1 MKLTINNYD
10 GNGAVDYSAC
20 VVEGQIFR
28 VERKLNAP
36 SILTVS
42 LLPSAVGLPA
52 PARNGRVVLADD
64 SGNLFFTGYVAN
76 EPAMVL
82 AGEVSTGQ
90 MYVAEMSAISD
101 EVLLDR
107 LTLAQEY
114 ASYDQNAQTMLGAL
128 TGGLGAVPI
137 TASLTTSLE
146 NLGQFI
152 ASHGMVWSEGA
163 AELASSARGAYRV
176 QNGVLTAAPIG
187 NAIHKLQESDGSL
200 SLSNLQAS
208 LVKMLAN
215 DITVCGETEP
225 SAYVTEYF
233 EGDGVTVLFDLTE
246 LPFVPTS
253 AQAKSLN
260 DSFQGPSFNPMLWQ
274 VVDDGYLS
282 LTSAGLT
289 CSGGN
294 GVDGSIYVAALGRV
308 ELGGTVIFETN
319 GVQFG
324 TNTQGTLN
332 SIYNGFVSTATCI
345 AGFQISQTSGVT
357 SVAPLINGTV
367 SGSSFTPV
375 AGHVYTLRLR
385 LYSNE
390 NQRVQQY
397 YYYEGGAGLAAFGG
411 EGVAAAVT
419 FVLEVQ
425 DTTGGVAGAPTIL
438 YTGSLASVT
447 SVGIYVPLNSDD
459 LQCSIGNVTVTRSGP
474 TWVMSTPPSGTP
486 VVRRLGTTA
495 QGADCKVEST
505 GKLRFYPASV
515 PQAGEVIAVSYRT
528 RNRAVARVASA
539 ASIASEAAGG
549 LPGTAAWA
557 GTVSTPAARSSAD
570 CANAAQAL
578 LALATNRA
586 AAWKGT
592 YTGWNYEQSGDVWPG
607 DVLII
612 ESTSAG
618 MNANL
623 VVRTV
628 QIDLSCTQPGLA
640 KYTLQFANDWA
651 DALSIKTSTTIPVD
665 VWIPQQPQ
673 AAAPLANL
681 NALSIPSVT
690 TSQID
695 ISANVTP
702 PTGGG
707 FEVRRRDW
715 AFGPGTDSDLVL
727 RSPVP
732 NFIIPRTAVMEQ
744 YYIRMYDGS
753 TPPNYSAFSTAVFV
767 NLPL

>member
-1 MKLTINNYD
+1 VKLTINNFD

-20 VVEGQIFR
+20 VVEGQTFR

-36 SILTVS
+36 SVLTVS
-42 LLPSAVGLPA
+42 LLPAAAGLPV
-52 PARNGRVVLADD
+52 PARNGRVLLADD
-64 SGNLFFTGYVAN
+64 SGNLLFTGYVAN

-82 AGEVSTGQ
+82 AGECTAGP
-90 MYVAEMSAISD
+90 MYVAELSAISD

-107 LTLAQEY
+107 MALAEQY
-114 ASYDQNAQTMLGAL
+114 ASYGQSAQTMMGAF
-128 TGGLGAVPI
+128 TGGLGSTLI
-137 TASLTTSLE
+137 TTGGANLQAT
-146 NLGQFI
+146 LGQFI
-152 ASHGMVWSEGA
+152 AGHGMTWSEGA
-163 AELASSARGAYRV
+163 AELAASTRGAYRV
-176 QNGVLTAAPIG
+176 QNGVLTAALIG
-187 NAIHKLQESDGSL
+187 NSIHKLLEADGSL
-200 SLSNLQAS
+200 SLADLQAAQ
-208 LVKMLAN
+208 VKMLAN

-253 AQAKSLN
+253 AQAKPLD
-260 DSFQGPSFNPMLWQ
+260 DSFQGSTFNPMLWQ

-282 LTSAGLT
+282 LSSAGLT
-289 CSGGN
+289 CAGGN
-294 GVDGSIYVAALGRV
+294 GVDGSVYLAALGQV
-308 ELGGTVIFETN
+308 ELGGSIVFETN

-324 TNTQGTLN
+324 ANTQGTLN
-332 SIYNGFVSTATCI
+332 SIYNGFVSAATCV
-345 AGFQISQTSGVT
+345 AGFQISQNSGVT
-357 SVAPLINGTV
+357 SIAPLIGGTA
-367 SGSSFTPV
+367 SGSTFTP
-375 AGHVYTLRLR
+375 ASGHTYTLRLR
-385 LYSNE
+385 LYCNE
-390 NQRVQQY
+390 DQRVQQY
-397 YYYEGGAGLAAFGG
+397 YYYEGGSGLTAAGG
-411 EGVAAAVT
+411 ESVSAAVT

-438 YTGSLASVT
+438 YTGTVPTAVAT
-447 SVGIYVPLNSDD
+447 GIYVPLNSDD

-474 TWVMSTPPSGTP
+474 IWVMSTPPNGTP
-486 VVRRLGTTA
+486 MVRRQGTTA
-495 QGADCKVEST
+495 QGADCKVERT
-505 GKLRFYPASV
+505 GKLRFYPGSI
-515 PQAGEVIAVSYRT
+515 PQAGEVVMVSYRT
-528 RNRAVARVASA
+528 RHRAVARLAST
-539 ASIASEAAGG
+539 ASIASESAGG

-557 GTVSTPAARSSAD
+557 GTVSKPAARSSQD
-570 CANAAQAL
+570 CAHAAEAL

-586 AAWKGT
+586 SAWKGT

-607 DVLII
+607 DVLLL

-618 MNANL
+618 INAEL

-628 QIDLSCTQPGLA
+628 RVDLTCSQPGLA
-640 KYTLQFANDWA
+640 KYTIQFANDWA
-651 DALSIKTSTTIPVD
+651 DALSIKTSATIPVD
-665 VWIPQQPQ
+665 VWLPPQPQ
-673 AAAPLANL
+673 AATPLANL

-695 ISANVTP
+695 ISANATP

-715 AFGPGTDSDLVL
+715 AFGPGTDADLVL

-753 TPPNYSAFSTAVFV
+753 TPPNYSEFSTAVFV

>member
-20 VVEGQIFR
+20 VVEGQTFR

-36 SILTVS
+36 SVLTVS
-42 LLPSAVGLPA
+42 LLPSAAGLPV
-52 PARNGRVVLADD
+52 PSRNGRVLLADD

-76 EPAMVL
+76 EPAMML
-82 AGEVSTGQ
+82 AGEASSGP

-107 LTLAQEY
+107 MALAQQY
-114 ASYDQNAQTMLGAL
+114 ASYNQSAQTMMSGL
-128 TGGLGAVPI
+128 TGGLGATPI
-137 TASLTTSLE
+137 TAGGA
-146 NLGQFI
+146 NLQATIGQFI
-152 ASHGMVWSEGA
+152 ADHGMVWSEGA
-163 AELASSARGAYRV
+163 AELAASTRGAYRV
-176 QNGVLTAAPIG
+176 QNGVLTAEPIG
-187 NAIHKLQESDGSL
+187 NSIHKLLESDGSL
-200 SLSNLQAS
+200 SLSDLQAAQ
-208 LVKMLAN
+208 VKMLAN

-233 EGDGVTVLFDLTE
+233 EGDGVTALFDLTE
-246 LPFVPTS
+246 LPFVPT
-253 AQAKSLN
+253 AAEARPVE
-260 DSFQGPSFNPMLWQ
+260 DSFQGPSFNLMLWQ
-274 VVDDGYLS
+274 ISDNGYLGMS
-282 LTSAGLT
+282 SNGLT
-289 CSGGN
+289 CAGGN
-294 GVDGSIYVAALGRV
+294 GLDGSIYLAALGQV
-308 ELGGTVIFETN
+308 ELGGSIIFETN

-324 TNTQGTLN
+324 ANTQGTLN
-332 SIYNGFVSTATCI
+332 SIYNGFISKATCV
-345 AGFQISQTSGVT
+345 AGFQISQSSGVT
-357 SVAPLINGTV
+357 SIAPLIGGV
-367 SGSSFTPV
+367 ISGSTFTPV
-375 AGHVYTLRLR
+375 SGHIYTLRLR
-385 LYSNE
+385 LYCNE

-397 YYYEGGAGLAAFGG
+397 YYYEGDSGLMASGG
-411 EGVAAAVT
+411 QIVSATVT

-438 YTGSLASVT
+438 YTGTVPTSLST
-447 SVGIYVPLNSDD
+447 GLYVPLNSDE
-459 LQCSIGNVTVTRSGP
+459 LQCSIGNVTVTRGGP
-474 TWVMSTPPSGTP
+474 TWVMSTPPNGTP
-486 VVRRLGTTA
+486 MVRRLGTTA

-505 GKLRFYPASV
+505 GKLRFYPGSI
-515 PQAGEVIAVSYRT
+515 PQAGEVVAVSYRT
-528 RNRAVARVASA
+528 RHRAVARVASA
-539 ASIASEAAGG
+539 ASIASESAGG

-557 GTVSTPAARSSAD
+557 GTVSKPAARSSQD

-578 LALATNRA
+578 LALATSRA
-586 AAWKGT
+586 SAWAGT

-607 DVLII
+607 DVLIM

-618 MNANL
+618 INANL
-623 VVRTV
+623 VVRQV
-628 QIDLSCTQPGLA
+628 RIDLTCSQPGLA
-640 KYTLQFANDWA
+640 KYTIQFANDWA
-651 DALSIKTSTTIPVD
+651 DELSIKTSATIPVD
-665 VWIPQQPQ
+665 VWLPQQPQ

-681 NALSIPSVT
+681 NALSITSVT
-690 TSQID
+690 ASQID

-715 AFGPGTDSDLVL
+715 AFGPGMDADLVL

-753 TPPNYSAFSTAVFV
+753 TPPNYSEFSTAVFV